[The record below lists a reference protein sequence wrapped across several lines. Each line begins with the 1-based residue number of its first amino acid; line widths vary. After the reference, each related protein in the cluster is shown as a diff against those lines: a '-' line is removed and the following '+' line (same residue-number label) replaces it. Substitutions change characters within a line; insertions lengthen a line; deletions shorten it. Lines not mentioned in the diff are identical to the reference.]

1 MIYRSLVLLH
11 VLAVLA
17 FVLIHGASIA
27 AALRIRSERD
37 VSRIRNHLELSRD
50 TVGILHATL
59 FLVVVTGVILGFAG
73 GLWGR
78 GWIWAAIGVV
88 VALWV
93 AMGLRGTRYYD
104 RLRAAVGAGQFYGN
118 EPATE
123 EPRASEAEIMALAR
137 SGRPLLMVWIGVAG
151 LGILTWLMVLKP
163 F

>member
-17 FVLIHGASIA
+17 FVLVHGSSIA
-27 AALRIRSERD
+27 AVLHIRSERD

-50 TVGILHATL
+50 TVGLLHGSL

-88 VALWV
+88 VVLWA
-93 AMGLRGTRYYD
+93 AMGLLGTRYYD
-104 RLRAAVGAGQFYGN
+104 RLRAAVGAGQFYGK

-123 EPRASEAEIMALAR
+123 EPRASEAEIRALAR
-137 SGRPLLMVWIGVAG
+137 SGRPLLMVWIGMGG

>member
-17 FVLIHGASIA
+17 FVLIHGSSIA
-27 AALRIRSERD
+27 AVLRIRSERD
-37 VSRIRNHLELSRD
+37 VSRIRHHLELSRD
-50 TVGILHATL
+50 SVGLLHVSL

-78 GWIWAAIGVV
+78 GWMWAAIGVV
-88 VALWV
+88 IALWV
-93 AMGLRGTRYYD
+93 AMGLLGTRYYD
-104 RLRAAVGAGQFYGN
+104 RLRAAVGAGQFYGK

-123 EPRASEAEIMALAR
+123 EPRASEADIRALAR
-137 SGRPLLMVWIGVAG
+137 SGRPLFMMGIGVSG